1 MNVALYIRVSK
12 DEQHPENQEIALREF
27 CQRQGHEIV
36 KVYIDHGVSGAKMI
50 RKGLGE
56 MLAHAQLGHFQ
67 GIVIWKFDRL
77 GRNLAGLLA
86 LVDELR
92 KMNIELISITENI
105 DTSTPGGNLI
115 FQVFGALAEFEREI
129 ITERI
134 NAGLNRARKE
144 GKLLGRDIGA
154 ERKQKIL
161 ETYLETGVLRE
172 TARRTGE
179 AYSTVRLI
187 VGLSLQEEENSK
199 EKV

>member
-1 MNVALYIRVSK
+1 MKVALYIRVSK

-27 CQRQGHEIV
+27 CRRQGHEIV
-36 KVYIDHGVSGAKMI
+36 NVYIDQGISGKTMI

-56 MLAHAQLGHFQ
+56 MFTRAQEGYFR

-77 GRNLAGLLA
+77 GRSLIGLLSFA
-86 LVDELR
+86 EELK

-105 DTSTPGGNLI
+105 DTSTPGGNMI
-115 FQVFGALAEFEREI
+115 FQIFGVLAEFERGI

-134 NAGLNRARKE
+134 NAGLDRARKE
-144 GKLLGRDIGA
+144 GKLLGRDIGS
-154 ERKQKIL
+154 ERKQKII
-161 ETYLETGVLRE
+161 ESYLETGVLRE

-187 VGLSLQEEENSK
+187 VGLALEEK
-199 EKV
+199 EISTE